1 MLYSV
6 TIEPSSNSEEIPAV
20 RSRIEAADKDTAL
33 TQAEAAYR
41 RLHPGALRLT
51 MHVLRVRSDG
61 E

>member
-1 MLYSV
+1 VLYSV
-6 TIEPSSNSEEIPAV
+6 TIEPSGHSEELPAV
-20 RSRIEAADKDTAL
+20 RSTIEAADKDAAL

-51 MHVLRVRSDG
+51 MHVLRMRHDG